1 MANQSEQTSSFTVLI
16 WAVSIAMIWLMLPYY
31 GAILWAMIMAI
42 LFMPLQAR
50 LTALFGGRRSLA
62 AAATVLACICIVVIP
77 GTLLASAMTR
87 QAGEIYASLG
97 RREFDPAGML
107 EQVRSALPHRLQEML
122 AQLNLAEFADIQAKV
137 TSFLE
142 STMQVVAKRVFFIGQ
157 GTAQFFV
164 GVGVM
169 LYLLF
174 FLFRDGPRMA
184 GTIRRASP
192 LSDHH
197 TDRLLKAF
205 VSVVKATVKGNL
217 IIAVVQGAIGGIAFW
232 MLGIRA
238 ALLWGVVMTVLSLI
252 PAVGAGLVWAP
263 VAVYL
268 LIIGDWVRGIALVLI
283 GVFVIS
289 LIDNVLRPTLVGK
302 DTRLPDYVILISTLG
317 GLAVMGINGFVLGPL
332 IAALFFAVWSL
343 RIQDRESGN

>member
-1 MANQSEQTSSFTVLI
+1 MANPSEQTNSFTVLI
-16 WAVSIAMIWLMLPYY
+16 WVVSLAMIWLVLPYY
-31 GAILWAMIMAI
+31 GAVLWAVILAI
-42 LFMPLQAR
+42 LFLPMQTR

-62 AAATVLACICIVVIP
+62 AVATVLACICIVVIP
-77 GTLLASAMTR
+77 GTLLLSAMAR
-87 QAGEIYASLG
+87 QASELYASLG

-107 EQVRSALPHRLQEML
+107 EQVRAALPYRVQDVL
-122 AQLNLAEFADIQAKV
+122 AQLNLAEFSDIQAKV
-137 TSFLE
+137 TGFLE

-157 GTAQFFV
+157 GTAQFFI

-174 FLFRDGPRMA
+174 FLFRDGPRIA

-192 LSDHH
+192 LSDPH
-197 TDRLLKAF
+197 TDRLLTAF

-217 IIAVVQGAIGGIAFW
+217 IIALVQGAIGGMAFW
-232 MLGIRA
+232 LLGIRA

-268 LIIGDWVRGIALVLI
+268 LIAGDWFQGIVLMLV

-289 LIDNVLRPTLVGK
+289 LIDNLLRPSLVGK

-317 GLAVMGINGFVLGPL
+317 GLAVLGINGFVLGPL
-332 IAALFFAVWSL
+332 VAALFFAVWSL
-343 RIQDRESGN
+343 RIQDRENGN